1 MMTIHLLLIVIL
13 CVIYGYLNGLHGS
26 ASVVATVISSR
37 ALGPRAALLLA
48 ALGIGAG
55 PFLLGAAVA
64 NTLGAELLS
73 PQVITV
79 QVIIAALVGAIAW
92 SSLTLRMN
100 IPCSIS
106 HALIGGL
113 LGAGLASAGPAG
125 VQFAGLSKVLLALFL
140 SPVLG
145 LLSAYAL
152 GRLTY
157 RLSAGASPAINGWFR
172 RAQIGLSLLVA
183 VAFGANDGQKIIA
196 IVTLGLVAT
205 GLLDSFSV
213 PVWVVALSALTISL
227 GTLVGGWGLI
237 QTLGRRFYP
246 IRPVHG
252 FSAQMA
258 SGLVILGAGL
268 FGGPVSG
275 SQVVTSSILGSGS
288 ADRIRKVRWGVAQQI
303 LMGWLLTIP
312 LSALVGFMICTA
324 LIQ

>member
-1 MMTIHLLLIVIL
+1 MVTSHLLLILGLGI
-13 CVIYGYLNGLHGS
+13 IYGYINGLHGS

-48 ALGIGAG
+48 AVGIGAG

-79 QVIIAALVGAIAW
+79 RVIVAALVGAIAW
-92 SSLTLRMN
+92 SGLTLRLK

-113 LGAGLASAGPAG
+113 LGASLASAGADG

-140 SPVLG
+140 SPILG
-145 LLSAYAL
+145 LVSAYVL

-157 RLSAGASPAINGWFR
+157 RLSVGASPAINRRFR
-172 RAQIGLSLLVA
+172 HAQIGLSLLVA
-183 VAFGANDGQKIIA
+183 VAFGANDGQKIVA
-196 IVTLGLVAT
+196 VVTLGLVAT
-205 GLLDSFSV
+205 DLLDSFAA
-213 PVWVVALSALTISL
+213 PGWVVVLSALTISL
-227 GTLVGGWGLI
+227 GTLVGGWGVI
-237 QTLGRRFYP
+237 QTLGQRFYKV
-246 IRPVHG
+246 RPVHG

-258 SGLVILGAGL
+258 SGLIILGAGL

-275 SQVVTSSILGSGS
+275 SQVVPSSILGSGS
-288 ADRIRKVRWGVAQQI
+288 ADRIRKVRWGLAQQI

-312 LSALVGFMICTA
+312 LSALVGFVVCAAMR
-324 LIQ
+324 